1 MNQKYIYVLIYI
13 ISFGVALAHYK
24 KIKGTKMMLFLYVL
38 FLGLIAESVGY
49 YVGFYSNYRN
59 TFPIYNIY
67 KLLSLTVYFFLFRA
81 YLQSETKK
89 KIFLGVFISLM
100 IYGVFNFIF
109 TYPSILQYH
118 LNTWIYS
125 NICFII
131 WILIYLIDLLQRDI
145 ILNVKN
151 VLLFWFSIGNLLFCI
166 GFLPVF
172 VLSTYF
178 NYNGIWDYTIFSLN
192 VIMHICFITGFLI
205 SKREYNIN

>member
-1 MNQKYIYVLIYI
+1 MSPKYIYILIYL
-13 ISFGVALAHYK
+13 ISCGVALANYK

-38 FLGLIAESVGY
+38 LLGLIAESVGH

-59 TFPIYNIY
+59 TFPVYNIY

-81 YLQSETKK
+81 YIQGETKK
-89 KIFLGVFISLM
+89 KIILGVFISLM

-125 NICFII
+125 DFCFII
-131 WILIYLIDLLQRDI
+131 LILIYLLDLLQSNL
-145 ILNVKN
+145 ILNLRH
-151 VLLFWFSIGNLLFCI
+151 VLLFWVSIGNLLFCI

-178 NYNGIWDYTIFSLN
+178 NYDGIWDYTIFSLN

-205 SKREYNIN
+205 SKREFNN